1 MLATRAPVTEAVSV
15 LHVHSGNLF
24 GGVERIL
31 ETLSLAAASRS
42 VRSSFAICFQGRLST
57 TLESMGTTVHD
68 LGETRTTRPDQVRRA
83 RRRLLDTLRTGQ
95 YDVVLVHSA
104 WSQAIFGPVAHA
116 AGIPLVRWFHA
127 PDDGPWWLD
136 AWAGRVRPALAICN
150 SRYTSDRARPRLP
163 EVRSEIHYPPACPL
177 PAAVAPRAQ
186 LRAALGVTE
195 PATVIAI
202 VARLE
207 RLKGHQLL
215 IQALARLSSPAW
227 HAWVIGGPQRPEE
240 AHYLRVLE
248 RDAVSAGIA
257 VRVRFLGERTDVSDL
272 LHAADIYCQPNVGPE
287 AFGLSFVEALG
298 AGLPVVTS
306 RLGAAPE
313 IVDHRCGI
321 LFEPGSVDGLVSALD
336 RLLTDPA
343 ERRQLARNAPARAAR
358 FCDLRAASERL
369 AQSLSTLTPGHV
381 TS

>member
-1 MLATRAPVTEAVSV
+1 MRARLPVTGPVSV

-31 ETLSLAAASRS
+31 ETLSLATASRS
-42 VRSSFAICFQGRLST
+42 VRSSFALCFQGRLSA

-83 RRRLLDTLRTGQ
+83 RRRLLDTLRTGE

-104 WSQAIFGPVAHA
+104 WSQAIFGPAARA

-163 EVRSEIHYPPACPL
+163 QVPSEIHYPPASPL
-177 PAAVAPRAQ
+177 PAAVASRAH
-186 LRAALGVTE
+186 LRAMLGVTE
-195 PATVIAI
+195 PATVIAM

-207 RLKGHQLL
+207 PLKGHHLL

-240 AHYLRVLE
+240 AHYLQRLE
-248 RDAVSAGIA
+248 HEAATAGIS

-313 IVDHRCGI
+313 IVDHGCGI
-321 LFEPGSVDGLVSALD
+321 LFEPGSVDGLVSALN
-336 RLLTDPA
+336 RLLIDPA
-343 ERRQLARNAPARAAR
+343 ERRRLGRNAPPRAAR
-358 FCDLRAASERL
+358 FCDLRGAAERL
-369 AQSLSTLTPGHV
+369 AHSLSSLASTHV
-381 TS
+381 TP